1 MATEA
6 QSRAGVLTQHAALS
20 PQHVVAG
27 RGLWRDAWRR
37 LRRNRAAVAGLAF
50 IVLVAACALL
60 ADVLAP
66 YPFWQQDLSV
76 VRQPPSPQ
84 HLLGTDELG
93 RDILSRLLYGARI
106 SLAVGLVVQTLIL
119 LVGVPVGA
127 LAGYF
132 GGWLDTLLMRAV
144 DVLYSIPDLLLVIVV
159 MTTVRA
165 ALAGGGGGAL
175 GVFAAVDAA
184 FGGLLGVFVALAL
197 TSWLTV
203 ARLVRGQVLSLKERE
218 FVDAARTLGAGH
230 GRILRVHLL
239 PNTLAPIIV
248 AATFGIPSAILLEA
262 SLSFLGLGVQ
272 APMPSWGAM
281 ILEGYKA
288 MRAQPHML
296 IAPAAALS
304 LTVLSYNFFG
314 DGLRDAL
321 DPWMQ
326 K

>member
-1 MATEA
+1 MASNVTT
-6 QSRAGVLTQHAALS
+6 STGVLSATATATPRAAT
-20 PQHVVAG
+20 G
-27 RGLWRDAWRR
+27 RGLWRDAWQR
-37 LRRNRAAVAGLAF
+37 LRRNRAALAGLAF
-50 IVLVAACALL
+50 ILLVAAGAVL
-60 ADVLAP
+60 AGVLAP
-66 YPFWQQDLSV
+66 YPYWQQDISV
-76 VRQPPSPQ
+76 VRQPPTPQ
-84 HLLGTDELG
+84 HWLGTDELG

-106 SLAVGLVVQTLIL
+106 SLAVGLIVQALIL
-119 LVGVPVGA
+119 LIGVPVGA
-127 LAGYF
+127 LAGYY
-132 GGWLDTLLMRAV
+132 GGWLDVLLMRAV

-165 ALAGGGGGAL
+165 ALSTGSGPLAA
-175 GVFAAVDAA
+175 FAAVDAV
-184 FGGLLGVFVALAL
+184 FGGLLGVFAALAL

-218 FVDAARTLGAGH
+218 FVDAARVLGAGD
-230 GRILRVHLL
+230 GRLLRLHLL

-326 K
+326 R

>member
-1 MATEA
+1 M
-6 QSRAGVLTQHAALS
+6 
-20 PQHVVAG
+20 
-27 RGLWRDAWRR
+27 
-37 LRRNRAAVAGLAF
+37 
-50 IVLVAACALL
+50 
-60 ADVLAP
+60 
-66 YPFWQQDLSV
+66 
-76 VRQPPSPQ
+76 
-84 HLLGTDELG
+84 
-93 RDILSRLLYGARI
+93 
-106 SLAVGLVVQTLIL
+106 
-119 LVGVPVGA
+119 
-127 LAGYF
+127 
-132 GGWLDTLLMRAV
+132 
-144 DVLYSIPDLLLVIVV
+144 
-159 MTTVRA
+159 
-165 ALAGGGGGAL
+165 
-175 GVFAAVDAA
+175 FAAVDAA

-218 FVDAARTLGAGH
+218 FVDAARTLGAGD
-230 GRILRVHLL
+230 GRILRQHLL

-296 IAPAAALS
+296 VAPAAALS

-326 K
+326 R

>member
-1 MATEA
+1 MATDT
-6 QSRAGVLTQHAALS
+6 SSTVGLLAGAPPRVGPAAPARS
-20 PQHVVAG
+20 
-27 RGLWRDAWRR
+27 LWRDAWWR
-37 LRRNRAAVAGLAF
+37 LRRNRAALVGLGF
-50 IVLVAACALL
+50 ILLVATCALL

-66 YPFWQQDLSV
+66 YPFWQQDLAA
-76 VRQPPSPQ
+76 VRQPPTPQ

-106 SLAVGLVVQTLIL
+106 SLVVGLVVQSLIL
-119 LVGVPVGA
+119 LIGVPIGA

-159 MTTVRA
+159 MATVRA
-165 ALAGGGGGAL
+165 SLASGGAL
-175 GVFAAVDAA
+175 SALAALDAA
-184 FGGLLGVFVALAL
+184 FGGLLGVFIALAL

-203 ARLVRGQVLSLKERE
+203 ARLVRGQVLSLKQRE
-218 FVDAARTLGAGH
+218 FVEAARALGASH
-230 GRILRVHLL
+230 WRVLRVHLL
-239 PNTLAPIIV
+239 PGVLPPVIV
-248 AATFGIPSAILLEA
+248 AATFGIPHAILLEA

-272 APMPSWGAM
+272 APMPSWGSM

-288 MRAQPHML
+288 MRAEPHML

-304 LTVLSYNFFG
+304 LTVLSYNFLG

-326 K
+326 R

>member
-1 MATEA
+1 MASEA
-6 QSRAGVLTQHAALS
+6 RSSAGVLAAPVTTS
-20 PQHVVAG
+20 APQALVG

-37 LRRNRAAVAGLAF
+37 LRRNRAALAGLGF
-50 IVLVAACALL
+50 IVLVALCAVL

-66 YPFWQQDLSV
+66 YPFWQQDLAV

-84 HLLGTDELG
+84 HWLGTDELG

-106 SLAVGLVVQTLIL
+106 SLAVGLVVQALIL
-119 LVGVPVGA
+119 LVGVPIGA

-165 ALAGGGGGAL
+165 ALAGGGGAL
-175 GVFAAVDAA
+175 GLFAAVDAA

-230 GRILRVHLL
+230 ARILRQHLL

-296 IAPAAALS
+296 VAPAAALS

-326 K
+326 R

>member
-1 MATEA
+1 MASEA
-6 QSRAGVLTQHAALS
+6 RSGAAVLTQQATVGTPRA
-20 PQHVVAG
+20 PAG

-37 LRRNRAAVAGLAF
+37 LCRDRAALAGLGF
-50 IVLVAACALL
+50 IVLVTLCALL

-66 YPFWQQDLSV
+66 YPFWQQDLAV

-84 HLLGTDELG
+84 HWLGTDELG
-93 RDILSRLLYGARI
+93 RDMLSRLLYGARI

-119 LVGVPVGA
+119 LVGVPIGA

-165 ALAGGGGGAL
+165 ALASGGGAL

-203 ARLVRGQVLSLKERE
+203 ARLVRGQVLSLKQRE
-218 FVDAARTLGAGH
+218 FVDAARTLGAGDL
-230 GRILRVHLL
+230 RILGRHLL

-296 IAPAAALS
+296 VAPAAALS

-326 K
+326 R

>member
-1 MATEA
+1 MPAWLC
-6 QSRAGVLTQHAALS
+6 R
-20 PQHVVAG
+20 G
-27 RGLWRDAWRR
+27 RGR
-37 LRRNRAAVAGLAF
+37 L
-50 IVLVAACALL
+50 
-60 ADVLAP
+60 
-66 YPFWQQDLSV
+66 
-76 VRQPPSPQ
+76 
-84 HLLGTDELG
+84 
-93 RDILSRLLYGARI
+93 
-106 SLAVGLVVQTLIL
+106 
-119 LVGVPVGA
+119 
-127 LAGYF
+127 F
-132 GGWLDTLLMRAV
+132 GGCARRIGRARSG
-144 DVLYSIPDLLLVIVV
+144 LRLVQ
-159 MTTVRA
+159 
-165 ALAGGGGGAL
+165 
-175 GVFAAVDAA
+175 FA
-184 FGGLLGVFVALAL
+184 FGGLLGVFAALAL

-218 FVDAARTLGAGH
+218 FVDAARVVGAGD
-230 GRILRVHLL
+230 GRLLRQHLL

-304 LTVLSYNFFG
+304 MTVLSYNFFG

-326 K
+326 R

>member
-1 MATEA
+1 MASEA
-6 QSRAGVLTQHAALS
+6 RPSAAVLRRPAALS
-20 PQHVVAG
+20 TERSAAG

-37 LRRNRAAVAGLAF
+37 LCRNRAALAGLGF
-50 IVLVAACALL
+50 IVLVALCAVL

-66 YPFWQQDLSV
+66 YPFWQQDLTV

-84 HLLGTDELG
+84 HWLGTDELG

-106 SLAVGLVVQTLIL
+106 SLAVGLVVQALIL

-165 ALAGGGGGAL
+165 ALAAGGGTLGA
-175 GVFAAVDAA
+175 FAAVDAA

-218 FVDAARTLGAGH
+218 FVDAARTLGAGDL
-230 GRILRVHLL
+230 RILRQHLL

-288 MRAQPHML
+288 MRAEPHML
-296 IAPAAALS
+296 VAPAAALS

-326 K
+326 R

>member
-1 MATEA
+1 MASEVGTP
-6 QSRAGVLTQHAALS
+6 AGVLDRPLAAGPS
-20 PQHVVAG
+20 ARTVN
-27 RGLWRDAWRR
+27 RGLWHDAWRR
-37 LRRNRAAVAGLAF
+37 LRRNHAALAGMAF
-50 IVLVAACALL
+50 ILLVAVCAVF

-66 YPFWQQDLSV
+66 YPFWQQDITV
-76 VRQPPSPQ
+76 VRQSPSAQ

-106 SLAVGLVVQTLIL
+106 SLAVGLVVQVLIL
-119 LVGVPVGA
+119 IVGVPIGA

-132 GGWLDTLLMRAV
+132 GGWLDMLLMRAV

-159 MTTVRA
+159 MSTVRA
-165 ALAGGGGGAL
+165 ALAGGSGAL
-175 GVFAAVDAA
+175 GVFAALDAT
-184 FGGLLGVFVALAL
+184 FGGLLGVFIALAL

-203 ARLVRGQVLSLKERE
+203 ARLVRGQVLGLKERE
-218 FVDAARTLGAGH
+218 FVEAARTLGAGH
-230 GRILRVHLL
+230 GRVLGRHLL

-272 APMPSWGAM
+272 APMPSWGSM
-281 ILEGYKA
+281 ILEGYKS

-296 IAPAAALS
+296 VAPAAALS

-321 DPWMQ
+321 DPWMS

>member
-1 MATEA
+1 MASDAT
-6 QSRAGVLTQHAALS
+6 STAGVLASTAPSAARA
-20 PQHVVAG
+20 PAG
-27 RGLWRDAWRR
+27 RGLWRDSWRR
-37 LRRNRAAVAGLAF
+37 LRRNHAALAGLAF
-50 IVLVAACALL
+50 IVLVAVCAVF

-66 YPFWQQDLSV
+66 YPFWQQDVTV
-76 VRQPPSPQ
+76 VRQPPTAQ

-106 SLAVGLVVQTLIL
+106 SLAVGLVVQALIL
-119 LVGVPVGA
+119 LIGVPVGA

-132 GGWLDTLLMRAV
+132 GGWLDALLMRAV

-165 ALAGGGGGAL
+165 ALGGGSGPLGA
-175 GVFAAVDAA
+175 FAAVDAA

-203 ARLVRGQVLSLKERE
+203 ARLVRGQVLSLKQRD
-218 FVDAARTLGAGH
+218 FVEAARAVGAGH
-230 GRILRVHLL
+230 ERLLRVHLL

-296 IAPAAALS
+296 IAPAVALS

-314 DGLRDAL
+314 DGLRDAP

-326 K
+326 R

>member
-1 MATEA
+1 MATDA
-6 QSRAGVLTQHAALS
+6 TSPRAVLAATGS
-20 PQHVVAG
+20 AAARPATG
-27 RGLWRDAWRR
+27 RGLWRDAWVR
-37 LRRNRAAVAGLAF
+37 LRRNRAALAGLGF
-50 IVLVAACALL
+50 ILLVVVAALL

-66 YPFWQQDLSV
+66 YPYWQQDLGV
-76 VRQPPSPQ
+76 VRQAPTAQ
-84 HLLGTDELG
+84 HWLGTDELG

-106 SLAVGLVVQTLIL
+106 SLAVGLVVQALIL
-119 LVGVPVGA
+119 IIGVPVGA
-127 LAGYF
+127 LAGYY
-132 GGWLDTLLMRAV
+132 GGWLDVLLMRAV

-159 MTTVRA
+159 MSTIRA
-165 ALAGGGGGAL
+165 ALTTGSGPLVA
-175 GVFAAVDAA
+175 FAAVDAA

-218 FVDAARTLGAGH
+218 FVDAARVVGAGDA
-230 GRILRVHLL
+230 RLLRQHLL

-326 K
+326 R

>member
-1 MATEA
+1 MASEA
-6 QSRAGVLTQHAALS
+6 RSPIAALAQ
-20 PQHVVAG
+20 PAAPG
-27 RGLWRDAWRR
+27 AARPAAARGLWRDAWRR
-37 LRRNRAAVAGLAF
+37 LRRNHAALAGMAF
-50 IVLVAACALL
+50 VLLVALCAVF
-60 ADVLAP
+60 ADLLAP
-66 YPFWQQDLSV
+66 YPFWQQDV
-76 VRQPPSPQ
+76 TAVRQPPSPQ

-106 SLAVGLVVQTLIL
+106 SLAVGLVVQALIL
-119 LVGVPVGA
+119 AVGVPIGA

-165 ALAGGGGGAL
+165 ALAAGGGAI

-184 FGGLLGVFVALAL
+184 FGGLLGVFIALAL

-218 FVDAARTLGAGH
+218 FVDAARVVGAGDS
-230 GRILRVHLL
+230 RILRLHLL

-288 MRAQPHML
+288 MRATPHML
-296 IAPAAALS
+296 VAPAVALS

-321 DPWMQ
+321 DPWMS

>member
-1 MATEA
+1 MASEA
-6 QSRAGVLTQHAALS
+6 QSRANVLAAPAAAS
-20 PQHVVAG
+20 APQALAG

-37 LRRNRAAVAGLAF
+37 LCRNRAALAGLSV
-50 IVLVAACALL
+50 IVLVTLCAVL

-66 YPFWQQDLSV
+66 YPFWQQDLTV

-84 HLLGTDELG
+84 HWLGTDELG

-106 SLAVGLVVQTLIL
+106 SLAVGLVVQALIL
-119 LVGVPVGA
+119 LVGVPIGA

-165 ALAGGGGGAL
+165 ALAGGGGAL
-175 GVFAAVDAA
+175 GAFAAVDAA

-230 GRILRVHLL
+230 GRILRQHLL

-296 IAPAAALS
+296 VAPAAALS

-326 K
+326 R